1 MKKSI
6 AILLFVIQILLVFV
20 FENIYSIFKQLEK
33 QEMAT
38 IQAKA
43 DLMAELII
51 ERFKTDPG
59 AINNQGYFDDIQT
72 KYRLQ
77 PSASVMVIDGQEFYI
92 IAKAMEG
99 NRGATFRK
107 KIISTSL
114 DSIRRLN
121 KIFFGMTIVIGIFLI
136 FTGFYLVYLFKKFKD
151 DVKLGQIPPLQ
162 DYLKELKNSEIALK
176 GIVQQQQI
184 SAAQKEELNKNI
196 INNINAAI
204 ILINASSRVDIFTP
218 AAGKMFNQSFAHAK
232 NNELKKVLHQFPEI
246 PDFVEQH
253 RGQKRSSEI
262 TAGKQIFR
270 IDLLPVPQI
279 GELLMIKD
287 ITEEKMREEINLKN
301 KNFAMLGEMTAFL
314 THEVRNSLG
323 VILGYTKTIRS
334 DSQKMQKV
342 NNEIRHLSTMMES
355 FMNFARP
362 MEVKKREPVHL
373 IDLLNQLSRERDIP
387 IKVNSQQQDIGLE
400 TDPALLKS
408 AFLNL
413 VLNAREAGAG
423 AIEVHI
429 KEDEHLKLWFKDD
442 GGGIDENIREKIWF
456 PFFTTKEKGT
466 GMGLAIVRKIITT
479 LRGDIILEKSDPTGT
494 TFKITFYK

>member
-6 AILLFVIQILLVFV
+6 AIVLFVIQILLVFV

-33 QEMAT
+33 QEMAS
-38 IQAKA
+38 IQARA
-43 DLMAELII
+43 DSMAELVI
-51 ERFKTDPG
+51 ERFKNDPG
-59 AINNQGYFDDIQT
+59 AIGQQGYFDDIQV
-72 KYRLQ
+72 KYRVQ

-92 IAKAMEG
+92 ITRILEG
-99 NRGATFRK
+99 NRGAIFRK
-107 KIISTSL
+107 NIISTSL
-114 DSIRRLN
+114 NSIRRLI
-121 KIFFGMTIVIGIFLI
+121 KIFFGMIIVIGIFLI
-136 FTGFYLVYLFKKFKD
+136 FTGFYLVYLFRKFKGD
-151 DVKLGQIPPLQ
+151 IKVGQIPPLQ
-162 DYLKELKNSEIALK
+162 DYLKELRDSEIALK
-176 GIVQQQQI
+176 GIIQQQQI

-204 ILINASSRVDIFTP
+204 ILINASSRVDIFNP

-232 NNELKKVLHQFPEI
+232 NNELKKVLHQFPQI

-262 TAGKQIFR
+262 TAGKRIFR

-279 GELLMIKD
+279 GQLLMIKD
-287 ITEEKMREEINLKN
+287 ITEEKMREEISHKN

-314 THEVRNSLG
+314 THEIRNSLG
-323 VILGYTKTIRS
+323 VILGYTKTIRAET
-334 DSQKMQKV
+334 QKMQKV
-342 NNEIRHLSTMMES
+342 NSEIRHLSTMMES

-362 MEVKKREPVHL
+362 MEVKNREPVHL
-373 IDLLNQLSRERDIP
+373 LDLLNQLSREREIP
-387 IKVNSQQQDIGLE
+387 IKVNSQEQDIGLE

-408 AFLNL
+408 ALLNL
-413 VLNAREAGAG
+413 VLNAREAGAST
-423 AIEVHI
+423 IEVDI
-429 KEDEHLKLWFKDD
+429 KEDEHLNLWFKDD

-479 LRGDIILEKSDPTGT
+479 LRGDITLEKSPPGTT
-494 TFKITFYK
+494 TFKLTFYK